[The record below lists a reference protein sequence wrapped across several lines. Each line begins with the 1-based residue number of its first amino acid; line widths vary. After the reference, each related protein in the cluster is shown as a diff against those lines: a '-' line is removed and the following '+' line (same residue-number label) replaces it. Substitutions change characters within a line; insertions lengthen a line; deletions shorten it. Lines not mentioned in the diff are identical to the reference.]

1 MALHNTYEVR
11 WKNFKGFK
19 DTDWIKIKPITL
31 LLGPNNSGKTS
42 FIAPFL
48 LMNQT
53 ISSRDSATP
62 LIIKGKMYDGGNI
75 KELSHGYDLGNEIF
89 FGFKY
94 HTHTPEEYH
103 KHLKRGKK
111 IEKIGVYP
119 PGAFEVSFGINNPK
133 DRDLTVRQETVYDIF
148 YREFFS
154 LTRSKK
160 GEYELTGGEFKKIT
174 DTEKKTIAN
183 SSPLNFLFSP
193 NSILSA
199 HRKEEKKNPDKETK
213 SKGFSEDFSKF
224 IQSVSY
230 NYSEA
235 IDTIGEISY
244 LGPIRDNP
252 HRYYEV
258 GNENYNTVGHKGE
271 NTANLLKK
279 NIKKIQKELNEWVQK
294 FGFGDDVEFKEL
306 SSTIH
311 SIIFNDHNTETYTN
325 IANAGFGASQILP
338 LIVQALLSPKE
349 SLTIAEQPEIHLN
362 PKLQCVLADLFAF
375 MAKKD
380 QRVIVETH
388 SEHLL
393 LRLRYLVAN
402 KTLSSDDIAIY
413 FIEKDNGVSTIKE
426 IKIETDGHINPVEWP
441 KGFFEDTLRE
451 SLALA
456 TEQIKNRPK
465 PTPKTKTK

>member
-1 MALHNTYEVR
+1 MALHTTYEVR

-19 DTDWIKIKPITL
+19 DTGWIKIKPITI

-53 ISSRDSATP
+53 IASKDSSTP
-62 LIIKGKMYDGGNI
+62 LIIKGNMYDGGNI
-75 KELSHGYDLGNEIF
+75 KELTHGYDLKNEIY

-94 HTHTPEEYH
+94 HVHDAVNR
-103 KHLKRGKK
+103 LKK
-111 IEKIGVYP
+111 IGTYP
-119 PGAFEVSFGINNPK
+119 PGAFEVQFSLNNHK
-133 DRDLTVRQETVYDIF
+133 DRDLYVKSETVYDIF
-148 YREFFS
+148 NREFFS
-154 LTRSKK
+154 LSRDKS
-160 GEYELTGGEFKKIT
+160 GSYDLTSNEFKRISP
-174 DTEKKTIAN
+174 DEKMAIGK

-199 HRKEEKKNPDKETK
+199 FRELKEVDENTKKK
-213 SKGFSEDFSKF
+213 SFTADFSALL
-224 IQSVSY
+224 QAVSF
-230 NYSEA
+230 NYSMASEV
-235 IDTIGEISY
+235 IGDLSY

-252 HRYYEV
+252 HRFYEV
-258 GNENYNTVGHKGE
+258 GNESHNTVGHKGE
-271 NTANLLKK
+271 NTATLIKK
-279 NIKKIQKELNEWVQK
+279 NFKKIEKELKEWVQK
-294 FGFGDDVEFKEL
+294 FGFGDDVKLREL

-311 SIIFNDHNTETYTN
+311 SIIFSDYATDTYTN

-375 MAKKD
+375 MVKKE
-380 QRVIVETH
+380 QRIIVESH

-402 KTLSSDDIAIY
+402 KTLNSDDLAIY
-413 FIEKDNGVSTIKE
+413 FIEKDKGVSTIRE
-426 IKIETDGHINPVEWP
+426 IKVESDGHINPIEWP

-456 TEQIKNRPK
+456 TEQIRNKRNTKPAPKKN
-465 PTPKTKTK
+465 

>member
-11 WKNFKGFK
+11 WKNFKGFQ
-19 DTDWIKIKPITL
+19 DTGWVKIKPITI

-42 FIAPFL
+42 FISPFL

-53 ISSRDSATP
+53 ISSRDAATP

-75 KELSHGYDLGNEIF
+75 NELSHGYNLENEIF

-94 HTHTPEEYH
+94 HTHTPDEYH
-103 KHLKRGKK
+103 KHIKSKSKKLK
-111 IEKIGVYP
+111 KIGVYP

-154 LTRSKK
+154 LTRNKNDV
-160 GEYELTGGEFKKIT
+160 YELTSGDFKKIT
-174 DTEKKTIAN
+174 NTEIKTIEN
-183 SSPLNFLFSP
+183 VSPLNFLFSP

-199 HRKEEKKNPDKETK
+199 HRKEEKKNPDIGTK
-213 SKGFSEDFSKF
+213 SQGFSEDFSKF
-224 IQSVSY
+224 IQAISY

-235 IDTIGEISY
+235 IDKIGDISY
-244 LGPIRDNP
+244 IGPIRDNP

-279 NIKKIQKELNEWVQK
+279 HISEIQEELNEWVRK
-294 FGFGDDVEFKEL
+294 FGFGDSVELKEL
-306 SSTIH
+306 SSTIY
-311 SIIFNDHNTETYTN
+311 SIIFNDHNSETYTN

-338 LIVQALLSPKE
+338 LIVQALLSPEE

-380 QRVIVETH
+380 QRIIVESH

-413 FIEKDNGVSTIKE
+413 FVEKENGVSNIRE
-426 IKIETDGHINPVEWP
+426 IKLETDGHINPVEWP

-451 SLALA
+451 SGSD
-456 TEQIKNRPK
+456 II
-465 PTPKTKTK
+465 